1 MLNLP
6 ELSNVWYE
14 IRGNPASLG
23 GFITVIIFVAVALL
37 APWIAP
43 YPKEGWGL
51 TYNSEKRFLPPSL
64 EHPFGTDELGRDVL
78 SRVILGARTSL
89 LIAFSVVLFSMII
102 GGFIGIIAGYL
113 GGNLGTFIM
122 RIVDMFLAFPPLLLA
137 LAIAA
142 TIGRG
147 FVNAIVALTISWWP
161 WYSRLAYVQTLSIK
175 NLPYIE
181 AAKTIGV
188 SGFWIM
194 IRHILPNT
202 LPPMIIQASMDLG
215 SAILEAAGLS
225 FLGLGVQPPAPDW
238 GLMVSV
244 GRIYIRRAWWISF
257 FPGMAIFLTV
267 LGFNLMGDALREG
280 MDPRLRRV

>member
-1 MLNLP
+1 VLNLP

-14 IRGNPASLG
+14 IRGNLASLAG
-23 GFITVIIFVAVALL
+23 LTMVLAFVSVALL

-43 YPKEGWGL
+43 YPEEGWGL
-51 TYNSEKRFLPPSL
+51 TYSSKRRFLPPSL

-89 LIAFSVVLFSMII
+89 LIAFSVVFLSMMI

-113 GGNLGTFIM
+113 GGNMGTLIM
-122 RIVDMFLAFPPLLLA
+122 RVVDMFLAFPPLLLA

-147 FVNAIVALTISWWP
+147 FVNAIIALTISWWP

-175 NLPYIE
+175 NMPYVE
-181 AAKTIGV
+181 AARTIGV
-188 SGFWIM
+188 SDFWIM
-194 IRHILPNT
+194 VRHIFPNT

-238 GLMVSV
+238 GLMVST
-244 GRIYIRRAWWISF
+244 GRIHIRRAWWISF

-267 LGFNLMGDALREG
+267 LGFNLVGDALREG